1 MQCLLLISFDNNP
14 ISLIFIK
21 LQFLIVEDRVD
32 RLLQQRHI
40 VTGLPAAAPP
50 PAGGVP
56 GGVEAE
62 DVEDQEDG
70 GEGDHCSEVSE
81 LHHSRGGWYVWSL
94 STRCS

>member
-1 MQCLLLISFDNNP
+1 M
-14 ISLIFIK
+14 
-21 LQFLIVEDRVD
+21 VEDHVD

-50 PAGGVP
+50 PAGGVT

-70 GEGDHCSEVSE
+70 GEGWQGHEAGCKKRTFQEERMQQSK
-81 LHHSRGGWYVWSL
+81 L
-94 STRCS
+94 SGVQGREAR

>member
-1 MQCLLLISFDNNP
+1 M
-14 ISLIFIK
+14 
-21 LQFLIVEDRVD
+21 QFLVVEDHVD

-50 PAGGVP
+50 PAGGVT

-70 GEGDHCSEVSE
+70 GEGDHCSKVSE
-81 LHHSRGGWYVWSL
+81 LHDNRGGGWCSL